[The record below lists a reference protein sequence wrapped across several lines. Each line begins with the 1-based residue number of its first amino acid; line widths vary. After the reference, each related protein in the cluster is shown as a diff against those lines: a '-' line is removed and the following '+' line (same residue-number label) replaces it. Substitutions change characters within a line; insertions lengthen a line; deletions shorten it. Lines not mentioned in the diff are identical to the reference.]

1 MRYIVCYDVSDDR
14 RRQRL
19 VDVLLDYG
27 TRVEESVF
35 ECSLE
40 VPLAAGMIDRAR
52 GVVDTAE
59 DKVLVYALC
68 ENCAQKALII
78 GPVERPNEAEFYI
91 L

>member
-27 TRVEESVF
+27 KRVEESVF
-35 ECSLE
+35 ECTLE
-40 VPLAAGMIDRAR
+40 PPLAARMTDRIRA
-52 GVVDTAE
+52 VAEMEE
-59 DKVLVYALC
+59 DKVLIYGLC
-68 ENCAQKALII
+68 ENCAEKVIVI
-78 GPVERPNEAEFYI
+78 GSVERPREAEFYI

>member
-1 MRYIVCYDVSDDR
+1 MRYVICYDIADDR

-27 TRVEESVF
+27 QRVEESVF

-40 VPLAAGMIDRAR
+40 TSLATRLVDSIRS
-52 GVVDTAE
+52 VVETEE
-59 DKVLVYALC
+59 DKVLIYRLC
-68 ENCAQKALII
+68 ANCAEKALVI
-78 GPVERPNEAEFYI
+78 GPVERPQEAEFYI